1 MLDLPVAIIFFTRP
15 DKLRE
20 VFEQV
25 RKAKPNKLF
34 LIQDG
39 PRKNNYEEDLANINK
54 CREVVE
60 NIDWECEVY
69 KDYSEI
75 NLGVGKRPATGISW
89 VFENVDKAIILED
102 DCVPDLSFFK
112 FSKEMLDKY
121 EANEKIMLIS
131 GMNLLEEYT
140 NNYSYTFSK
149 ACTIGAWATWKR
161 VWEQYDFEI
170 KKFDDRTIKKKLK
183 KEIVFKNVIDLKFWA
198 WNLTREKIKHNERL
212 QWWDYQLSFLLYL
225 NSGLGIVPSKNLIK
239 NIGFGEGASNVSNKE
254 DGLHFNIKRYKIESK
269 LNHPKEIKWDYE
281 FDKKL
286 YDIQNI
292 KINKLKVI
300 LSKIKR
306 SLLRLKRR

>member
-15 DKLRE
+15 DKLKE

-69 KDYSEI
+69 KDYSET

-131 GMNLLEEYT
+131 GMNLLEEYN

-281 FDKKL
+281 FDKEI